1 MRASGSRWAHSANS
15 AAAATERAMGRT
27 VVGPSVI
34 RRSSGCATENG
45 AEDGVRVRRE
55 RELEM
60 GHEDCCRFLT
70 CVVGELA
77 LILHRFVL
85 HLV

>member
-1 MRASGSRWAHSANS
+1 MPGQ
-15 AAAATERAMGRT
+15 
-27 VVGPSVI
+27 
-34 RRSSGCATENG
+34 SGCTTENG

-55 RELEM
+55 GELEM

-70 CVVGELA
+70 CPVGELA
-77 LILHRFVL
+77 LILHRFGL